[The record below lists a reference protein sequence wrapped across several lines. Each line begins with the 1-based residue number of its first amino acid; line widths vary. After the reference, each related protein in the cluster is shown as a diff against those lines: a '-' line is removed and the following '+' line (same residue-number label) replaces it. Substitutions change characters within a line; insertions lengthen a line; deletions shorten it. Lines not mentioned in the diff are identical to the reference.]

1 MVPSNQES
9 GKYPESNTLL
19 NNFSYNGRKMS
30 LVDLICSFSILF
42 SPGDFPAFK
51 FFIQVLISS
60 LVI

>member
-30 LVDLICSFSILF
+30 LVDLIYSFSILS

-51 FFIQVLISS
+51 FFIHVLISS